1 VAGFAFGLSKL
12 VFLCLQDVFRL
23 MAGTPAFFSKW
34 AQFFKGCQWTAKT
47 PGQDEGEKINAFVSG
62 IDSHTSCL

>member
-1 VAGFAFGLSKL
+1 
-12 VFLCLQDVFRL
+12 
-23 MAGTPAFFSKW
+23 MAGTLAFFSKW